1 VLDQQM
7 PTPQSELTVILQEM
21 RRMSSQSEASLQE
34 MSEQMLQS
42 ENRQAASFAKQL
54 LQRENRQAEMIKDIQ
69 EKLLTSIFSKVAEL
83 TVQLAKQ
90 EVSEPELNCVGRDQ
104 QQAGQHSVKASEQT
118 VHAESVTET
127 ELDCL
132 ELEEPEVDYLER
144 DQQQAGQ
151 HSMNSLIACSSV
163 SDRMRCSSYC
173 TCCSSRLRFIPSTRP

>member
-1 VLDQQM
+1 M

-132 ELEEPEVDYLER
+132 ELEQPELDCIE
-144 DQQQAGQ
+144 
-151 HSMNSLIACSSV
+151 
-163 SDRMRCSSYC
+163 
-173 TCCSSRLRFIPSTRP
+173 